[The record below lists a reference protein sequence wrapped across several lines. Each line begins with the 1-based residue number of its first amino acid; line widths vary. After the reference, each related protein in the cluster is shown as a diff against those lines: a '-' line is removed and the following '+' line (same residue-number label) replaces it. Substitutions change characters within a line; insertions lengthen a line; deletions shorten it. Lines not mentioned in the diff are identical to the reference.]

1 MVSNLLLKKLAII
14 IKKLLN
20 YIRKIS
26 YSSMKKIYSKAFGCQ
41 MNVYDSSRMV
51 DIMKNEG
58 YEETDRLEDADL
70 IIVNTCSIREKAKE
84 KLFSELGRMQKI
96 NKGKATFVVAGCVAQ
111 TASDEIRK
119 RMKMVDIIVGPASY
133 HRLPELVRTKS
144 GTKLDFLAEEKFKT
158 LPQNRGVK
166 GVSELIAVQEG
177 CDKFCSYCIVPFTRG
192 REYSRDFN
200 QILEEAKV
208 LSGEGIREVTL
219 LGQNVDNYN
228 FNGRDLADLI
238 YEVSK
243 IEGIERIRYMTSYP
257 SQVNQALIDAHREI
271 KKLMP
276 FIHLPIQSGSDRV
289 LKAMNR
295 KYTVE
300 QYLDVVDKL
309 RKSRPDIAISSDFIV
324 GFAGETDRD
333 FEETLELCKK
343 VNFSTAFSFK
353 YSIRPG
359 TAGEKMPNQI
369 DENVKAERLDI
380 LQELLERQQG
390 EFNKSKEGQEL
401 DILIESLSDRNDGSY
416 FGRSPYLQTVVIDSD
431 KEDLIGKIIKVRIDK
446 ASMKLLEGKY

>member
-1 MVSNLLLKKLAII
+1 
-14 IKKLLN
+14 
-20 YIRKIS
+20 
-26 YSSMKKIYSKAFGCQ
+26 

-84 KLFSELGRMQKI
+84 KLFSELGRMNLIRKPNSI
-96 NKGKATFVVAGCVAQ
+96 IVVAGCVAQ
-111 TASDEIRK
+111 SASEEIKK
-119 RMKMVDIIVGPASY
+119 RMKMVDIVVGPSSY
-133 HRLPELVRTKS
+133 HKLPELVKS
-144 GTKLDFLAEEKFKT
+144 NGGVKLDFLAEEKFAT

-166 GVSELIAVQEG
+166 GVSEMIAVQEG

-200 QILEEAKV
+200 QIINEAKV
-208 LSGEGIREVTL
+208 LSDEGVKEITL
-219 LGQNVDNYN
+219 LGQNVDNYH
-228 FNGRDLADLI
+228 FNEKDLADLI

-243 IEGIERIRYMTSYP
+243 IDGIERIRYMTSYP
-257 SQVNQALIDAHREI
+257 SQVNQALIDAHRDI
-271 KKLMP
+271 DKLMP
-276 FIHLPIQSGSDRV
+276 FIHLPIQSGSNKI

-295 KYTVE
+295 KYSAE

-324 GFAGETDRD
+324 GFAGETDKD
-333 FEETLELCKK
+333 FEETLEICKK
-343 VNFSTAFSFK
+343 VNYATAFSFK

-369 DENVKAERLDI
+369 PEEIKAQRLDV
-380 LQELLERQQG
+380 LQDLLEEQQAD
-390 EFNKSKEGQEL
+390 FNKSKNGQEL
-401 DILIESLSDRNDGSY
+401 DVLVESLSDRNDGTY
-416 FGRSPYLQTVVIDSD
+416 FGRSPYLQTVLINAD
-431 KEDLIGKIIKVRIDK
+431 KQDLIGKIIKVKINK
-446 ASMKLLEGKY
+446 ANMKLLEGELIKI

>member
-1 MVSNLLLKKLAII
+1 
-14 IKKLLN
+14 
-20 YIRKIS
+20 
-26 YSSMKKIYSKAFGCQ
+26 

-84 KLFSELGRMQKI
+84 KLFSELGRMNLIRKPNSI
-96 NKGKATFVVAGCVAQ
+96 IVVAGCVAQ
-111 TASDEIRK
+111 SASEEIKK
-119 RMKMVDIIVGPASY
+119 RMKMVDIVVGPSSY
-133 HRLPELVRTKS
+133 HKLPELVKS
-144 GTKLDFLAEEKFKT
+144 NGGVKLDFLAEEKFAT

-166 GVSELIAVQEG
+166 GVSEMIAVQEG

-200 QILEEAKV
+200 QIINEAKV
-208 LSGEGIREVTL
+208 LSDEGVKEITL
-219 LGQNVDNYN
+219 LGQNVDNYH
-228 FNGRDLADLI
+228 FDGKDLADLI

-243 IEGIERIRYMTSYP
+243 IDGIERIRYMTSYP
-257 SQVNQALIDAHREI
+257 SQVNQALIDAHRDI
-271 KKLMP
+271 DKLMP
-276 FIHLPIQSGSDRV
+276 FIHLPIQSGSNKI

-295 KYTVE
+295 KYTAE

-324 GFAGETDRD
+324 GFAGETDKD
-333 FEETLELCKK
+333 FEETLEICKK
-343 VNFSTAFSFK
+343 VNYATAFSFK

-369 DENVKAERLDI
+369 PEEIKAQRLDI
-380 LQELLERQQG
+380 LQDLLEEQQAN
-390 EFNKSKEGQEL
+390 FNKSKNGQEL
-401 DILIESLSDRNDGSY
+401 DVLVESLSDRNDGTY
-416 FGRSPYLQTVVIDSD
+416 FGRSPYLQTVLINAD
-431 KEDLIGKIIKVRIDK
+431 KQDLIGKIIKVKINK
-446 ASMKLLEGKY
+446 ANMKLLEGELIKI

>member
-1 MVSNLLLKKLAII
+1 
-14 IKKLLN
+14 
-20 YIRKIS
+20 
-26 YSSMKKIYSKAFGCQ
+26 MKKVYSKAFGCQ

-58 YEETDRLEDADL
+58 YEETNNIEDADL

-84 KLFSELGRMQKI
+84 KLFSELGRMNLVRKPDSI
-96 NKGKATFVVAGCVAQ
+96 IVVAGCVAQ

-119 RMKMVDIIVGPASY
+119 RMKMVDIVVGPSSY
-133 HRLPELVRTKS
+133 HKLPDLVKAN
-144 GTKLDFLAEEKFKT
+144 GGVKLDFLAEEKFAS
-158 LPQNRGVK
+158 LPQNRGTK

-200 QILEEAKV
+200 QIIDEAKV
-208 LSGEGIREVTL
+208 LSEEGVKEITL
-219 LGQNVDNYN
+219 LGQNVDNYH
-228 FNGRDLADLI
+228 FNGKDLADLI

-243 IEGIERIRYMTSYP
+243 ISGIERIRYMTSYP
-257 SQVNQALIDAHREI
+257 SQVNQALIDAHKDIE
-271 KKLMP
+271 KLMP
-276 FIHLPIQSGSDRV
+276 FIHLPIQSGSDKI

-324 GFAGETDRD
+324 GFAGETEKD
-333 FEETLELCKK
+333 FEETLDICKK
-343 VNFSTAFSFK
+343 VNYATSFSFK

-359 TAGEKMPNQI
+359 TAGEKMQNQI
-369 DENVKAERLDI
+369 PENIKEERLII
-380 LQELLERQQG
+380 LQDLLNKQQE
-390 EFNKSKEGQEL
+390 EFNRSKYGQEL
-401 DILIESLSDRNDGSY
+401 DVLIESLSDRNDGSY
-416 FGRSPYLQTVVIDSD
+416 FGKSQYLQTVIVNSD
-431 KEDLIGKIIKVRIDK
+431 NKDLVGKVVKVKINK
-446 ASMKLLEGKY
+446 TNMKQLEGIN